1 MHVAH
6 AAHDNEESHAYGP
19 PEAHMMPKSAPL
31 APPMNSR
38 FKYQYPRPIR
48 QGQAQQ
54 TKFPQVNDLLSLEP
68 TPLDSDNFEGESCA
82 LGIWSLSSIHK
93 FCGELSEGLVESGII
108 FLDDS
113 Q

>member
-6 AAHDNEESHAYGP
+6 AGHDIEESYPYGSLESHILP
-19 PEAHMMPKSAPL
+19 PNAPL

-38 FKYQYPRPIR
+38 FQYQYPRHIK
-48 QGQAQQ
+48 QGQAQRP
-54 TKFPQVNDLLSLEP
+54 KCSKGDDLLDFEP
-68 TPLDSDNFEGESCA
+68 TPLDSDNFDGESCA

-93 FCGELSEGLVESGII
+93 FCGELSETLVESGII

-113 Q
+113 R